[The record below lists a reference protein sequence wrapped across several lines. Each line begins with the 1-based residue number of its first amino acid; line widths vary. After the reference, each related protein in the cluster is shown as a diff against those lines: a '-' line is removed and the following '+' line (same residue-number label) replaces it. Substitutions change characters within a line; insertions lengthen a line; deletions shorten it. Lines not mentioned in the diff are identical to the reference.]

1 MSTPRF
7 LDLPPSARA
16 VRLDTARGQFAAHI
30 ATPSGEIHT
39 TALLVPGYCGSKEDF
54 IGLLEPL
61 ATRGVRVVA
70 VDPRGQYETIGP
82 DDDVAY
88 TAAEQ
93 GADVVALTQ
102 AIGHGPVHLLGHSF
116 GGLSTREATIARPEL
131 VRSLTLLCSGPA
143 AVSGTAADRVKLQ
156 LAALEQYDMGTV
168 QALRESFAAAQ
179 GEEVPPVPIRDF
191 LRHRFTSSNRL
202 GLIEVS
208 RELLSAADRTSRL
221 RDTGIPVLVAYGERD
236 DAWPLEEQRNMAQRL
251 GAELAVIPDTGHSPA
266 VDDPAATAELL
277 VGFWFGTDGP
287 RS

>member
-1 MSTPRF
+1 VSTPRF
-7 LDLPPSARA
+7 LDLPSSARA

-61 ATRGVRVVA
+61 ASRGVRVVA

-102 AIGHGPVHLLGHSF
+102 AIGYGPVHLLGHSF
-116 GGLSTREATIARPEL
+116 GGLITREATIARPEL

-143 AVSGTAADRVKLQ
+143 AVSGTAADQVKLQ

-168 QALRESFAAAQ
+168 QALREAFAAAQ
-179 GEEVPPVPIRDF
+179 GEEAPPVPIRDF
-191 LRHRFTSSNRL
+191 LRHRFTSNNRL

-208 RELLSAADRTSRL
+208 RGLLSAVDRTSRL
-221 RDTGIPVLVAYGERD
+221 RDTGIPMLVAYGERD
-236 DAWPLEEQRNMAQRL
+236 DAWPLDEQRDMAQRL

-266 VDDPAATAELL
+266 VDDPTATAELL
-277 VGFWFGTDGP
+277 AGFWFGTDVP